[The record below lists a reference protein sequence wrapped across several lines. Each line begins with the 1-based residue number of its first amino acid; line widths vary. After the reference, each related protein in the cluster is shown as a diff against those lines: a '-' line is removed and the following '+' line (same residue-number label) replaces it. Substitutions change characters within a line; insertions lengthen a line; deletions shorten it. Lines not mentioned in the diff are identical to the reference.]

1 MMAPQMQNAQQ
12 RPGLTYAQIPQ
23 MDTDIATIERDI
35 KIQELR
41 IENQKALIARI
52 KQGGNAQPAPMQVQ
66 V

>member
-41 IENQKALIARI
+41 IEN
-52 KQGGNAQPAPMQVQ
+52 
-66 V
+66 

>member
-1 MMAPQMQNAQQ
+1 
-12 RPGLTYAQIPQ
+12 

-52 KQGGNAQPAPMQVQ
+52 KQGGNVQPAPMQVQ